1 MEPQPARSLMQD
13 NRILLILVFI
23 ILVLFSIGNL
33 PWQLDDYDQAKQAFT
48 SFQMVNEGKWLYQ
61 NTPRSAVATKP
72 PLVGW
77 ASAALF
83 TMTRSWELAWRLPSL
98 LAAIAILVLLFRS
111 SRSAYG
117 QVAGLV
123 AVSAFGLNLLSP
135 RLATLVR
142 TDMPLALVIFVVG
155 VLIWNKIRKNE
166 PWQPNDRLVMFAWL
180 TAGMLIKGP
189 VIWAFLLPGIVAY
202 EWWRRRSGV
211 SAFCGVWPWIASLGI
226 FLVWAI
232 AGIRFVPGFYDQV
245 VLREFL
251 GRFGGE
257 VHRAQPL
264 LFYIPH
270 LLQKF
275 APWSLAVI
283 GLGIVS
289 LRRAGWR
296 RDNMKVSR
304 ETVWLICWILGG
316 IVVMSLLPS
325 KRVDRVFP
333 VIAPLC
339 LLLGV
344 QIRSFVVDKHQRWLL
359 GVMAF
364 AVLFAG
370 GYVGWKISS
379 GYRDHRNALVD
390 FGREVRRDAAANHWR
405 YAAIAS
411 RDEGMLLYLRQ
422 IAFTPSSRAVADW
435 NAGNIDA
442 LVLSV
447 DDEPGLTPQLQPP
460 PVIVKR
466 SAARPE
472 RGSYLLVM
480 RPR

>member
-1 MEPQPARSLMQD
+1 MPEPHASRSLMQD
-13 NRILLILVFI
+13 RRILWLLGFI

-61 NTPRSAVATKP
+61 NTPRGAVATKP

-77 ASAALF
+77 TSAALF
-83 TMTRSWELAWRLPSL
+83 TVTRSWELAWRLPSL
-98 LAAIAILVLLFRS
+98 LAAVAILILLFRS
-111 SRSAYG
+111 SRPAYG
-117 QVAGLV
+117 QVAAFV
-123 AVSAFGLNLLSP
+123 ASAAFGLNLLSP

-142 TDMPLALVIFVVG
+142 TDMPLALVIFVIGLVT
-155 VLIWNKIRKNE
+155 WNKIRKNE

-189 VIWAFLLPGIVAY
+189 VIWAFLLPGIIAY

-211 SAFCGVWPWIASLGI
+211 SAFCGVWPWIASLGV
-226 FLVWAI
+226 FLIWAI
-232 AGIRFVPGFYDQV
+232 AGIQLVPGFYDQV

-275 APWSLAVI
+275 APWSLLVI
-283 GLGIVS
+283 GLG
-289 LRRAGWR
+289 LLALQRARWQR
-296 RDNMKVSR
+296 SNLKASP
-304 ETVWLICWILGG
+304 ETVWLICWIAGG
-316 IVVMSLLPS
+316 ILVMSLLPS

-333 VIAPLC
+333 VIPPLC
-339 LLLGV
+339 LLLAA
-344 QIRSFVVDKHQRWLL
+344 QIRSFAVGRHPRWLV
-359 GVMAF
+359 GVMVF
-364 AVLFAG
+364 AVVFAG
-370 GYVGWKISS
+370 GYVGWKVSS
-379 GYRDHRNALVD
+379 GYKDHRYALVD
-390 FGREVRRDAAANHWR
+390 FGREVRHDAAVNHWR

-422 IAFTPSSRAVADW
+422 SAFMPSSRAVADW
-435 NAGNIDA
+435 NGGNIDA
-442 LVLSV
+442 LVVSV
-447 DDEPGLTPQLQPP
+447 DDEAGLTPQLQPG
-460 PVIVKR
+460 PVVARR
-466 SAARPE
+466 SLTAPG
-472 RGSYLLVM
+472 RGSYLLIT
-480 RPR
+480 R